1 MTPIRKQNSTEITTT
16 RRFSVKDI
24 DALAEDIVR
33 TFELTRDGKE
43 KKWFRKIK
51 RLEKKKRTAW

>member
-1 MTPIRKQNSTEITTT
+1 MIALYREWNERINVVS
-16 RRFSVKDI
+16 RKDI

-43 KKWFRKIK
+43 KKWFRKNSASA
-51 RLEKKKRTAW
+51 RR